1 METLYLATLLGSL
14 PGIVS
19 FVLFG
24 SPVSMAT
31 QTGTIGLYLWALLI
45 LAVVFAVSIAAY
57 RYRRLRRGE
66 KEEDGLHRGE

>member
-24 SPVSMAT
+24 FPVSMAT

-57 RYRRLRRGE
+57 RYLRLRRGE